1 METWCRWENAR
12 KGSSFGLDRIHSSD
26 GAGIRPLVQH
36 PRAEPKFQGPER
48 MRSWGG
54 ACSQIRFLRMLS
66 AIVGTV
72 QVDRGTIKLGEDDVT
87 RWAAS
92 RRAIDIGRVF
102 QEPRLGTCDS

>member
-1 METWCRWENAR
+1 
-12 KGSSFGLDRIHSSD
+12 
-26 GAGIRPLVQH
+26 
-36 PRAEPKFQGPER
+36 
-48 MRSWGG
+48 
-54 ACSQIRFLRMLS
+54 MLS

-102 QEPRLGTCDS
+102 QEPRLGTCDSLSIEENLALAAKRGQRRGFAAAVSRGRQRSYSSRSSGWAWKTACRH